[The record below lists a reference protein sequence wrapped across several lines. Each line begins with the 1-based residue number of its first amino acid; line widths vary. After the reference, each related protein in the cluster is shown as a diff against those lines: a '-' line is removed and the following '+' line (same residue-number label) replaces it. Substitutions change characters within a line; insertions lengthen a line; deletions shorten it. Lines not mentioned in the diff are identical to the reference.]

1 METIEFT
8 RITNNASG
16 APRYVCHF
24 LNLNTR
30 EELDSAT
37 LDVSQKYNLALARAK
52 QFKGKKYHNKSYGGG
67 IAFASY
73 DIETLTMKIHHVLTF
88 A

>member
-1 METIEFT
+1 MKTSDFM
-8 RITNNASG
+8 RVANNANG

-30 EELDSAT
+30 AELDDST
-37 LDVSQKYNLALARAK
+37 IGISQKYVLALARAK

-67 IAFASY
+67 IAFATY
-73 DIETLTMKIHHVLTF
+73 DIETTVAKINHVLTF